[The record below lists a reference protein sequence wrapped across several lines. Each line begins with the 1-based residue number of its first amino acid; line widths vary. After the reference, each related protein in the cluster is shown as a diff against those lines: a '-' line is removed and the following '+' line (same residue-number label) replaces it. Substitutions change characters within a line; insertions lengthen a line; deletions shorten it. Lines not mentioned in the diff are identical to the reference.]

1 MAQALVTIEET
12 IARIKSGRPLLL
24 AGDERVLRELPPGD
38 WVGGT
43 IPYFMSERGGT
54 FSQDHIF
61 VTEFPDDIASA
72 RIVDYDDASL
82 PSIYNDIPENGFG
95 VIILPAASPILAQFA
110 VEAVQ
115 YAGFAGKPLI
125 GWVSGVNL
133 ADVGTLHP
141 KVFDGRTLTAF
152 ENACVVLH
160 VALPATRTVEIGIV
174 NPFHPDHGDTL
185 EFPEP
190 GFRAS
195 QVLVNGTPTHFGTY
209 LVDRKVDLQLP
220 LVSEHGGTTVNV
232 SFEAVDISNGEVSF
246 LAPVFPGKTYR
257 LARPITDYVA
267 AFEQEV
273 TTAGLE
279 TGPVVVSCN
288 CILNYLYSGLEGR
301 QTEQFVGPITFG
313 EVAHQLLNQTMV
325 YLSVKNRLC

>member
-12 IARIKSGRPLLL
+12 KARIMNGRPLLL
-24 AGDERVLRELPPGD
+24 AGDERVLRELPTGD
-38 WVGGT
+38 WIGGT

-61 VTEFPDDIASA
+61 VTEFPDDIAGA
-72 RIVDYDDASL
+72 RILHYDDASL
-82 PSIYNDIPENGFG
+82 PQIYRDIPENGFG
-95 VIILPAASPILAQFA
+95 VIILPASSAILAQFA
-110 VEAVQ
+110 VEAAH
-115 YAGFAGKPLI
+115 YADYALRPLI

-133 ADVGTLHP
+133 AEVGTVRP
-141 KVFDGRTLTAF
+141 KVFDGRTLTAY

-160 VALPATRTVEIGIV
+160 ITLPETRTVEIGII
-174 NPFHPDHGDTL
+174 NPFHPDQGDAL
-185 EFPEP
+185 EFPVS
-190 GFRAS
+190 GFRTQ
-195 QVLVNGTPTHFGTY
+195 QVLVNGKPTHFGTY
-209 LVDRKVDLQLP
+209 LTERKVDLQLP
-220 LVSEHGGTTVNV
+220 LVAEQAGTTVNV
-232 SFEAVDISNGEVSF
+232 SFETVDISNGEVSF
-246 LAPVFPGKTYR
+246 LAPVFPGKIYR